1 MRYQTAVCLAFAMA
15 AGTASAQT
23 YLGVLDRTSD
33 VLMLLDPATGAVV
46 DPAYIVGTGIWSTPV
61 EALRVGD
68 EIWITE
74 QLDDFIYRYDLNG
87 NALGQ
92 FTSVLDNCRG
102 FAVVNNTVYVSN
114 SGSNNGAPGNGD
126 GIAMFDFSG
135 NYLGFFA
142 VDDPFDVLDYNGN
155 LLIPDII
162 NDDLL
167 VYDYAGNFVSV
178 FHDSDGVNGIDF
190 PEQLNIRFSNG
201 GILAGGFSSP
211 SGMYAYDANG
221 AQTDYWT
228 QVTGVRGMW
237 ELPNGRILATGSA
250 GGSGL
255 FLFDPAT
262 GAVQTLALNTMGFIS
277 ELDLTPTQTCYADC
291 DQSGSLN
298 IFDYICFG
306 NEYSAGTSYAD
317 CDGSGSLN
325 IFDYICFGNAYAAG
339 CP

>member
-1 MRYQTAVCLAFAMA
+1 MQLGKVQPSIFGYAVDVSARCGMDQLKEEGESSMRYQTAVCLAFAMA

-262 GAVQTLALNTMGFIS
+262 ALYRLCRSTRWALSPNSIS
-277 ELDLTPTQTCYADC
+277 HQHRPAMPTA
-291 DQSGSLN
+291 
-298 IFDYICFG
+298 IRV
-306 NEYSAGTSYAD
+306 AR
-317 CDGSGSLN
+317 
-325 IFDYICFGNAYAAG
+325 
-339 CP
+339 